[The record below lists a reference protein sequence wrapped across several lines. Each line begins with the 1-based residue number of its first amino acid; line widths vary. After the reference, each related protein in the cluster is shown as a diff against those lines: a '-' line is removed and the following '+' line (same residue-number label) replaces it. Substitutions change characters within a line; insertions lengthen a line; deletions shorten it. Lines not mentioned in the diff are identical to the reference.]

1 MYILLAILIFGFL
14 IIIHELGHFI
24 AAKLLGVQVN
34 EFSIF
39 MGPKIWQKQS
49 GQTLYTLRCLPI
61 GGYCAMEGEDE
72 ETGNPYAFSA
82 KSWWRRLIILVAGSA
97 MNFLAGLLVLI
108 VLSLMAAGFYSP
120 TITDFYE
127 GCPLEGTLL
136 EGDELYSI
144 DGSRVL
150 IYPDVQTL
158 LSRGDDTTYDLVVR
172 RDGKKVD
179 LGAVTMEKQEY
190 TIDGRSVLLYGMLF
204 GVEEK
209 TFETALKNAWNTA
222 IDFARMVMWGLE
234 ELVTG
239 GVGLQD
245 MSGPIGIVQVMSQT
259 GKEAESVS
267 AGVGNVVYLGAFIA
281 INLAYMNM
289 LPIPALDGGRVFF
302 LVITTVFEKITGKKL
317 NPKYEGYIHAA
328 GMVLLLGLMAVI
340 AFSDLFKLF
349 R

>member
-1 MYILLAILIFGFL
+1 MYILLAILIFGIL
-14 IIIHELGHFI
+14 IIVHELGHFI
-24 AAKLLGVQVN
+24 AAKLLDVQVN

-39 MGPKIWQKQS
+39 MGPKIWQKQ
-49 GQTLYTLRCLPI
+49 GRQTLYSLRCLPI

-72 ETGNPYAFSA
+72 DTGNPRAFSA

-97 MNFLAGLLVLI
+97 MNFLAGFLVLV

-120 TITDFYE
+120 TVTDFYE
-127 GCPLEGTLL
+127 GCPLEGILL

-150 IYPDVQTL
+150 IYSDVATL
-158 LSRGDDTTYDLVVR
+158 LSRGDDTAYDLVVKR
-172 RDGKKVD
+172 GGKKVD

-190 TIDGRSVLLYGMLF
+190 TVDGQTVRLYGLLF

-209 TFETALKNAWNTA
+209 TAGTALKNAWYTA

-234 ELVTG
+234 DLVTG

-245 MSGPIGIVQVMSQT
+245 MSGPIGIVQVMSET
-259 GKEAESVS
+259 GKEAETIG
-267 AGVGNVVYLGAFIA
+267 AGVENVVYLGAFIA

-302 LVITTVFEKITGKKL
+302 LIITTIVEKITKKKID
-317 NPKYEGYIHAA
+317 PKYEGYIHAA
-328 GMVLLLGLMAVI
+328 GMVLLLGLMAVV
-340 AFSDLFKLF
+340 AFSDILKLF